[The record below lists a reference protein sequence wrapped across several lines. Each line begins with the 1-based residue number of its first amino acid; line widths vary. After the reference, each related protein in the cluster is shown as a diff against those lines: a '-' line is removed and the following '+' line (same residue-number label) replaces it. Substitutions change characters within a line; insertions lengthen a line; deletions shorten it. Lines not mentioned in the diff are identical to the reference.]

1 MKTPEPVLPYWKV
14 TYFCDE
20 LKNWSEIDLIRCGQ
34 VSIRFRN
41 ICQDAELWK
50 KINLCGKKVPSTFI
64 QNVLDNGCRYLSLAN
79 SRVNGTLDLTKQIYP
94 VKYLDLSNCDASNDT
109 VLEEL
114 VGSCYSLQKLS
125 LSKLT
130 LGLHSNMVQNIVQNG
145 FTLKVRPIKWLST
158 ERKKL
163 ELCKLRNL
171 NCLWKFSQKF
181 H

>member
-1 MKTPEPVLPYWKV
+1 MTNL
-14 TYFCDE
+14 T
-20 LKNWSEIDLIRCGQ
+20 NWPKIDLIRCGQ

-41 ICQDAELWK
+41 ICQDAELWEQ
-50 KINLCGKKVPSTFI
+50 INLCCKKVPAAFI
-64 QNVLDNGCRYLSLAN
+64 QKVLDNGCQYLSLAN
-79 SRVNGTLDLTKQIYP
+79 SRVNGTLDLTKEIYP

-145 FTLKVRPIKWLST
+145 FTLKVLNLCSMKQYVRDMAPEEEDLSNPYRPVHVL
-158 ERKKL
+158 
-163 ELCKLRNL
+163 LCK
-171 NCLWKFSQKF
+171 F
-181 H
+181 HLDFIQLLSSL